1 MRHAAQPAA
10 QPQCPV
16 HGPHSHMPTQEHQS
30 SLTRDR
36 LVLVQRKEAHAGS
49 HLGPNARQRA
59 QRLGCLCSS
68 GGKGMG
74 WGSLQVVLGEVDMEE

>member
-1 MRHAAQPAA
+1 MRQAAQPAA

-16 HGPHSHMPTQEHQS
+16 HGPHSHLPTQGR

-36 LVLVQRKEAHAGS
+36 LVLVQRKEADAGS

-68 GGKGMG
+68 RGKGMDLV
-74 WGSLQVVLGEVDMEE
+74 SL